1 MRYVR
6 KKLVILCI
14 IVFEIIILIITKCGN
29 YWYGNTIR
37 FAKIPFSVMFEANP
51 EIFARLQE
59 NNIYVNNILF
69 LLLQIAYMKF
79 PFESSY
85 EQGTLM
91 KYNSYKEQFY
101 KFLQGEKAV
110 IDKNNDKEYYIEEIV
125 YNMEGMSECNLNL
138 FTYYF
143 FDINGDNLPE
153 LCIRD
158 KSSHII
164 LEYNEQNDIIY
175 IWNDFTRTYIE
186 IYGTKKFYN
195 IGGEGLMQYGINGEL
210 ECSVH
215 FKVEAHGNIQTG
227 KEELWYFV
235 SYPEYKTKN
244 EKVIGRLKAQFT
256 NQDSYWF
263 RVTEKQYYS
272 LTNKYFETLK
282 VSEKE
287 KNKVTYTYED
297 LFLKNF

>member
-85 EQGTLM
+85 EQGNLM

-125 YNMEGMSECNLNL
+125 YNM
-138 FTYYF
+138 
-143 FDINGDNLPE
+143 D
-153 LCIRD
+153 
-158 KSSHII
+158 
-164 LEYNEQNDIIY
+164 
-175 IWNDFTRTYIE
+175 
-186 IYGTKKFYN
+186 
-195 IGGEGLMQYGINGEL
+195 
-210 ECSVH
+210 
-215 FKVEAHGNIQTG
+215 
-227 KEELWYFV
+227 
-235 SYPEYKTKN
+235 
-244 EKVIGRLKAQFT
+244 
-256 NQDSYWF
+256 
-263 RVTEKQYYS
+263 
-272 LTNKYFETLK
+272 
-282 VSEKE
+282 
-287 KNKVTYTYED
+287 
-297 LFLKNF
+297 

>member
-1 MRYVR
+1 
-6 KKLVILCI
+6 
-14 IVFEIIILIITKCGN
+14 
-29 YWYGNTIR
+29 
-37 FAKIPFSVMFEANP
+37 
-51 EIFARLQE
+51 
-59 NNIYVNNILF
+59 
-69 LLLQIAYMKF
+69 
-79 PFESSY
+79 
-85 EQGTLM
+85 
-91 KYNSYKEQFY
+91 
-101 KFLQGEKAV
+101 
-110 IDKNNDKEYYIEEIV
+110 
-125 YNMEGMSECNLNL
+125 
-138 FTYYF
+138 
-143 FDINGDNLPE
+143 
-153 LCIRD
+153 
-158 KSSHII
+158 
-164 LEYNEQNDIIY
+164 
-175 IWNDFTRTYIE
+175 
-186 IYGTKKFYN
+186 
-195 IGGEGLMQYGINGEL
+195 MQYGINGEL